1 MREKQSEEQVLQVII
16 KYDLKSPAM
25 ATFINI
31 KYEHSKLSN

>member
-1 MREKQSEEQVLQVII
+1 MREKQSEERMLQVI
-16 KYDLKSPAM
+16 KYDLKSPAK